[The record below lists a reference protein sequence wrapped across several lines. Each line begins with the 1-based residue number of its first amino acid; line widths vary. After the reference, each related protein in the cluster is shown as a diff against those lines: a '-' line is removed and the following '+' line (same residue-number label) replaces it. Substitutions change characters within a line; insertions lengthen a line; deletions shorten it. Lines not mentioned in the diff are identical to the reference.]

1 MTRLKAQ
8 ILLITTALLLPKLAT
23 AQGYTNVTADWS
35 DIYTDVW
42 DEAAPPVS
50 CPSYVY
56 IYSTINGYSGS
67 GQASYPTTVN
77 VAVHTPASDNITYT
91 WTREIQDHGEQ
102 RGGNCGVMFD
112 VFVSWPTHIAISQ
125 TNYKYVPQTA
135 CEYLSNCAP
144 GTGSVCAS
152 TYPVLEVEP
161 DSGYGCLPYYVDTS
175 LVLTVNQKKYCSLVG
190 TGYMYNAVTPYPCN

>member
-56 IYSTINGYSGS
+56 IYSTINGIPEVVRR
-67 GQASYPTTVN
+67 PTQPPSTSRSTHPPRTTLRTHGPARFRIMVSSEEVTV
-77 VAVHTPASDNITYT
+77 A
-91 WTREIQDHGEQ
+91 
-102 RGGNCGVMFD
+102 
-112 VFVSWPTHIAISQ
+112 
-125 TNYKYVPQTA
+125 
-135 CEYLSNCAP
+135 
-144 GTGSVCAS
+144 
-152 TYPVLEVEP
+152 
-161 DSGYGCLPYYVDTS
+161 
-175 LVLTVNQKKYCSLVG
+175 
-190 TGYMYNAVTPYPCN
+190 